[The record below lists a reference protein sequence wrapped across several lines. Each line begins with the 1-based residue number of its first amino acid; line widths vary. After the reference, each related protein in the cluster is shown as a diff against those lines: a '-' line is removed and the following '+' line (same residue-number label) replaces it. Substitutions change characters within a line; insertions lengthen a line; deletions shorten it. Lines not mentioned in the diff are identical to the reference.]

1 MELDVFYSR
10 PEKLTEESM
19 TGCLKTL
26 NFITF
31 PEITKVLQILDTIPI
46 TMSEAER
53 YQ

>member
-10 PEKLTEESM
+10 PTLTEESM